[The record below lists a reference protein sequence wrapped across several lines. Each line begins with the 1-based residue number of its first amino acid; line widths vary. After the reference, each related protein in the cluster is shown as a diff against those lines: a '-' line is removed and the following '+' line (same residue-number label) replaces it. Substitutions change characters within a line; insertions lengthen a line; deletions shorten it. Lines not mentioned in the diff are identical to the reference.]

1 VVVGAA
7 VVVVVGAAV
16 VVVVV
21 VVVGAAVV
29 VVVAAGQRESP
40 ALAQL
45 TGPKP
50 LPSSQGLDSYIS
62 SGGQAQPPQDSQP

>member
-1 VVVGAA
+1 
-7 VVVVVGAAV
+7 
-16 VVVVV
+16 
-21 VVVGAAVV
+21 
-29 VVVAAGQRESP
+29 
-40 ALAQL
+40 LAQL

>member
-1 VVVGAA
+1 MVVGAA

-29 VVVAAGQRESP
+29 VVAGQRESP